1 MSLNRDN
8 TYPVDVADNAKIEN
22 LGDLYTKIK
31 DQDEIF
37 PGI

>member
-1 MSLNRDN
+1 MIHDLERK
-8 TYPVDVADNAKIEN
+8 VEELADNAKIEN